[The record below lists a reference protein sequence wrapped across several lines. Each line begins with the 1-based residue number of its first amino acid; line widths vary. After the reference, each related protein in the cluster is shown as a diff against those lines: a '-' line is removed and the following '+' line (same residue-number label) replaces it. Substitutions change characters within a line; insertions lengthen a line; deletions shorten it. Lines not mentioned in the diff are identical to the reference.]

1 MNSLS
6 WHLAWRYLRRHPRRK
21 HLAFST
27 IVSVAGVTLGVGA
40 LIIVMGV
47 LSGLEHFIEE
57 SVIIVDA
64 PLVIMADSGGSFQMS
79 DNLLDE
85 LESLVP
91 IRSIS
96 PFIQGEA
103 IIRLPSRGVDS
114 GCRVRGVDPQRE
126 FASGMMEDKLS
137 YGELVLSTPEGDD
150 CILMGLYLAEQFYH
164 SVGDTMYLFP
174 PKAFFSSRGYA
185 IGKAVLSGALE
196 TGLPVNDETLAY
208 IPLDLARRMYL
219 PEGGYTGIKLYPAAG
234 FSLEDAAD
242 AAAVLLPAGTSV
254 KTWKELNPDLAASMK
269 LERMGA
275 FLALLLITL
284 VATFNIMGTISRS
297 AIERRKDVSVIKAMG
312 GNNNLIFN
320 IFLWEGI
327 IVGIA
332 GIVLGVFIGLA
343 GCWLIGDTGILQLPD
358 VYSFHENIPVRV
370 SIPRTAMIG
379 LIAFMLSLASGILPA
394 MKAAGLDPV
403 RGLES

>member
-6 WHLAWRYLRRHPRRK
+6 WHLAWRYLRRHPLRQ

-27 IVSVAGVTLGVGA
+27 IVSVAGVALGVAA

-64 PLVIMADSGGSFQMS
+64 PLVIMPDSGGSFQMS
-79 DNLLDE
+79 DSLLDE

-91 IRSIS
+91 IQSIS

-164 SVGDTMYLFP
+164 SVGDTLYLFP

-219 PEGGYTGIKLYPAAG
+219 PEGGYTGIKLYPAEG

-312 GNNNLIFN
+312 GNNRLIFN

-379 LIAFMLSLASGILPA
+379 LLAFILSLAAVSLPA

>member
-47 LSGLEHFIEE
+47 LSGLEYFIEE

-85 LESLVP
+85 LESLNS
-91 IRSIS
+91 IGSIS

-164 SVGDTMYLFP
+164 SVGDTLYLFP

-219 PEGGYTGIKLYPAAG
+219 PEGGYTGIKLYPAEG

-312 GNNNLIFN
+312 GNNRLIFS

-379 LIAFMLSLASGILPA
+379 LVAFILSLASGILPA

>member
-27 IVSVAGVTLGVGA
+27 IVSVAGVALGVGA

-47 LSGLEHFIEE
+47 LSGLEDFIEE
-57 SVIIVDA
+57 SVITVDA
-64 PLVIMADSGGSFQMS
+64 PLVIMPDSGGSFQMS

-85 LESLVP
+85 LESL
-91 IRSIS
+91 ISIGSIS

-103 IIRLPSRGVDS
+103 IISLPSRGVDS
-114 GCRVRGVDPQRE
+114 GCRVRGVDPERE

-137 YGELVLSTPEGDD
+137 YGELALSTPEGND

-164 SVGDTMYLFP
+164 SVGDTLYLFP

-219 PEGGYTGIKLYPAAG
+219 PEGGYTGIKLYPAEG
-234 FSLEDAAD
+234 FPPEITAE
-242 AAAVLLPAGTSV
+242 AAAFLLPEGTSIR
-254 KTWKELNPDLAASMK
+254 TWKELNPDLAASMK

-312 GNNNLIFN
+312 GNNRLVFS
-320 IFLWEGI
+320 IFLWEGV
-327 IVGIA
+327 IVGVA
-332 GIVLGVFIGLA
+332 GIVMGVLIGLA
-343 GCWLIGDTGILQLPD
+343 GCWIIGDTNLLQLPD

-370 SIPRTAMIG
+370 SIPRTAMVG

>member
-27 IVSVAGVTLGVGA
+27 IVSVAGVALGVGA

-47 LSGLEHFIEE
+47 LSGLEQFIEE
-57 SVIIVDA
+57 SVITVDA
-64 PLVIMADSGGSFQMS
+64 PLVIMPDSGVSFQMS

-85 LESLVP
+85 LESLNA
-91 IRSIS
+91 IGSIS
-96 PFIQGEA
+96 PFVQGEA

-114 GCRVRGVDPQRE
+114 GCRVRGVDPGRE

-164 SVGDTMYLFP
+164 SVGDTLYLFP

-208 IPLDLARRMYL
+208 IPLDLARRMFL
-219 PEGGYTGIKLYPAAG
+219 PEGGYTGIKIYPAEG

-242 AAAVLLPAGTSV
+242 AAAVLLPAGTSIR
-254 KTWKELNPDLAASMK
+254 TWKELNPDLAASMK

-312 GNNNLIFN
+312 GSNRLIFS

-343 GCWLIGDTGILQLPD
+343 GCWLIGDSGILQLPD
-358 VYSFHENIPVRV
+358 VYSFHENIPVRI
-370 SIPRTAMIG
+370 SIPRTALIG
-379 LIAFMLSLASGILPA
+379 IIAFLLSLASGILPA

>member
-27 IVSVAGVTLGVGA
+27 IVSVAGVALGVGA

-47 LSGLEHFIEE
+47 LSGLEQFIEE
-57 SVIIVDA
+57 SVITVDA
-64 PLVIMADSGGSFQMS
+64 PLVIMADSGVSFQMS

-85 LESLVP
+85 LESLVS
-91 IRSIS
+91 IGSIS
-96 PFIQGEA
+96 PFVQGEA

-114 GCRVRGVDPQRE
+114 GCRVRGVDPVRE

-137 YGELVLSTPEGDD
+137 YGELVLSTPAGDD

-164 SVGDTMYLFP
+164 SVGDTLYLFP

-208 IPLDLARRMYL
+208 IPLDLARRMFL
-219 PEGGYTGIKLYPAAG
+219 PEGGYTGIKLYPAEG
-234 FSLEDAAD
+234 FSLDDAAD
-242 AAAVLLPAGTSV
+242 AAAVLLPAGTSI

-312 GNNNLIFN
+312 GSNRLIFN

-327 IVGIA
+327 IVGTA

-343 GCWLIGDTGILQLPD
+343 GCWLIGDSGILQLPD
-358 VYSFHENIPVRV
+358 VYSFHENIPVRI
-370 SIPRTAMIG
+370 SIPRTALIG
-379 LIAFMLSLASGILPA
+379 IIAFMLSLASGILPA

>member
-27 IVSVAGVTLGVGA
+27 IVSVAGVALGVGA

-47 LSGLEHFIEE
+47 LSGLENFIEE
-57 SVIIVDA
+57 SVITVDA

-85 LESLVP
+85 LESL
-91 IRSIS
+91 ISIGSIS

-114 GCRVRGVDPQRE
+114 GCRVRGVDSERE
-126 FASGMMEDKLS
+126 FASGMMEGKLS

-174 PKAFFSSRGYA
+174 PKAFFSSRGHA
-185 IGKAVLSGALE
+185 IGKAILSGALE

-219 PEGGYTGIKLYPAAG
+219 PEGGYTGIKLYPAEG
-234 FSLEDAAD
+234 FSLEKAAE
-242 AAAVLLPAGTSV
+242 AATVLLPEGTSIR
-254 KTWKELNPDLAASMK
+254 TWKELNPDLAASMK

-284 VATFNIMGTISRS
+284 VATFNIMGTIARS
-297 AIERRKDVSVIKAMG
+297 AIERRKDISVIKAMG
-312 GNNNLIFN
+312 GNNRLIFN

-332 GIVLGVFIGLA
+332 GIVLGFLVGLA
-343 GCWLIGDTGILQLPD
+343 GCWLIGDTSLLQLPD

-370 SIPRTAMIG
+370 SIPRTAMVG
-379 LIAFMLSLASGILPA
+379 LIAFLLSLASGILPA

-403 RGLES
+403 RGLQS

>member
-27 IVSVAGVTLGVGA
+27 IVSVAGVALGVGA

-47 LSGLEHFIEE
+47 LSGLEQFIEE

-91 IRSIS
+91 IQSIS

-164 SVGDTMYLFP
+164 SVGDTLYLFP

-219 PEGGYTGIKLYPAAG
+219 PEGGYTGIKLYPAEG

-312 GNNNLIFN
+312 GNNRLIFN

-403 RGLES
+403 RGLGS

>member
-27 IVSVAGVTLGVGA
+27 VVSVLGVTLGVGA
-40 LIIVMGV
+40 LIIVMSV
-47 LSGLEHFIEE
+47 LSGLENFIEE
-57 SVIIVDA
+57 SVITVDA
-64 PLVIMADSGGSFQMS
+64 PLVIMADSGGPFQIS
-79 DNLLDE
+79 DSLLIE
-85 LESLVP
+85 LETLVP
-91 IRSIS
+91 IGNIS

-114 GCRVRGVDPQRE
+114 GCRVRGVDPERE
-126 FASGMMEDKLS
+126 FASGIMEDKLS
-137 YGELVLSTPEGDD
+137 YGELTLSTPEGDD
-150 CILMGLYLAEQFYH
+150 CILMGLYLADQFNH
-164 SVGDTMYLFP
+164 SFDDTLYLFP
-174 PKAFFSSRGYA
+174 PKAFFSSRGHA
-185 IGKAVLSGALE
+185 IGKVIFKGTLE

-219 PEGGYTGIKLYPAAG
+219 PEGGYTGIKLYPAEG
-234 FSLEDAAD
+234 FSLEKAAE
-242 AAAVLLPAGTSV
+242 AATVLLPEGTSIR
-254 KTWKELNPDLAASMK
+254 TWKELNPDLAASMK

-284 VATFNIMGTISRS
+284 VATFNIMGTIARS
-297 AIERRKDVSVIKAMG
+297 AIERRKDISVIKAMG
-312 GNNNLIFN
+312 GNNRLIFN

-332 GIVLGVFIGLA
+332 GIVLGLFIGLA
-343 GCWLIGDTGILQLPD
+343 GCWLIGDTGLLKLPD

-370 SIPRTAMIG
+370 SIPRTALVG
-379 LIAFMLSLASGILPA
+379 LIAFLLSLASGILPA

-403 RGLES
+403 RGLQS

>member
-27 IVSVAGVTLGVGA
+27 IVSVAGVALGVGA

-47 LSGLEHFIEE
+47 LSGLEQFIEE
-57 SVIIVDA
+57 SVITVDA
-64 PLVIMADSGGSFQMS
+64 PLVIMADSGVSFQMS

-85 LESLVP
+85 LESLVS
-91 IRSIS
+91 IGNIS
-96 PFIQGEA
+96 PFVQGEA

-114 GCRVRGVDPQRE
+114 GCRVRGVDPRRE

-137 YGELVLSTPEGDD
+137 YGELVLYTPEGDD

-164 SVGDTMYLFP
+164 SVGDTLYLFP

-208 IPLDLARRMYL
+208 IPLDLARRMFL
-219 PEGGYTGIKLYPAAG
+219 PEGGYTGIKLYPAEG

-242 AAAVLLPAGTSV
+242 AAAVLLPEGTSIR
-254 KTWKELNPDLAASMK
+254 TWKELNPDLAASMK

-312 GNNNLIFN
+312 GSNRLIFS

-327 IVGIA
+327 LVGIA

-343 GCWLIGDTGILQLPD
+343 GCWLIGDSGILQLPD
-358 VYSFHENIPVRV
+358 VYSFHENIPVRI
-370 SIPRTAMIG
+370 SIPRTALIG
-379 LIAFMLSLASGILPA
+379 IIAFMLSLASGILPA

>member
-1 MNSLS
+1 MG
-6 WHLAWRYLRRHPRRK
+6 
-21 HLAFST
+21 
-27 IVSVAGVTLGVGA
+27 IVSVAGVALGVGA

-57 SVIIVDA
+57 SVITVDA
-64 PLVIMADSGGSFQMS
+64 PLVIMSDSGVSFQMS
-79 DNLLDE
+79 DNLLME
-85 LESLVP
+85 LESLVS
-91 IRSIS
+91 IGSIS
-96 PFIQGEA
+96 PFVQGEA

-164 SVGDTMYLFP
+164 SVGDTLYLFP

-185 IGKAVLSGALE
+185 IGTAVLSGALE

-208 IPLDLARRMYL
+208 IPLDLARRMFL
-219 PEGGYTGIKLYPAAG
+219 PEGGYTGIKLYPAEG

-242 AAAVLLPAGTSV
+242 AAAVLLPAGTSIR
-254 KTWKELNPDLAASMK
+254 TWKELNPDLAASMK

-312 GNNNLIFN
+312 GSNRLIFN

-327 IVGIA
+327 LVGIA

-343 GCWLIGDTGILQLPD
+343 GCWLIGDSGILQLPD
-358 VYSFHENIPVRV
+358 VYSFHENIPVRI
-370 SIPRTAMIG
+370 SIPRTVMIG
-379 LIAFMLSLASGILPA
+379 LIAFILSLASGILPA

-403 RGLES
+403 RGIES

>member
-27 IVSVAGVTLGVGA
+27 IVSVAGVALGVGA

-47 LSGLEHFIEE
+47 LSGLEYFIEE

-85 LESLVP
+85 LESLNS
-91 IRSIS
+91 IGSIS

-164 SVGDTMYLFP
+164 SVGDTFYLFP

-219 PEGGYTGIKLYPAAG
+219 PEGGYTGIKLYPAEG

-284 VATFNIMGTISRS
+284 VATFNIIGTISRS

-312 GNNNLIFN
+312 GNNRLIFS

-332 GIVLGVFIGLA
+332 GIVMGVFIGLA

-379 LIAFMLSLASGILPA
+379 LVAFILSLASGILPA

>member
-6 WHLAWRYLRRHPRRK
+6 LHLAWRYLRRHPRRK

-27 IVSVAGVTLGVGA
+27 IVSVAGVALGVGA

-47 LSGLEHFIEE
+47 LSGLENFIME
-57 SVIIVDA
+57 SVITVDA
-64 PLVIMADSGGSFQMS
+64 PLMIMADSGSSFQMS
-79 DNLLDE
+79 DNLLAD
-85 LESLVP
+85 LESLP
-91 IRSIS
+91 AISNIS

-114 GCRVRGVDPQRE
+114 GCRIRGVDPERE
-126 FASGMMEDKLS
+126 FASGLMAEKLS
-137 YGELVLSTPEGDD
+137 YGELMLSTEEGDD

-164 SVGDTMYLFP
+164 SVGDTLYLFP
-174 PKAFFSSRGYA
+174 PLAFFSSRGYA
-185 IGKAVLSGALE
+185 IGKAILTGAIE

-219 PEGGYTGIKLYPAAG
+219 PGGGYTGVKLYPAEEY
-234 FSLEDAAD
+234 SLEEAAE
-242 AAAVLLPAGTSV
+242 AAAVFLPDGTSIR
-254 KTWKELNPDLAASMK
+254 TWKELNPDLTASMK

-284 VATFNIMGTISRS
+284 VATFNIMGTIARS
-297 AIERRKDVSVIKAMG
+297 AIERRKDISVLKAMG
-312 GNNNLIFN
+312 SNNRLIFS

-327 IVGIA
+327 IVGVA
-332 GIVLGVFIGLA
+332 GIILGFLIGLT
-343 GCWLIGDTGILQLPD
+343 GCWIIGDTGLIKLPD
-358 VYSFHENIPVRV
+358 VYSFHEHIPVRI
-370 SIPRTAMIG
+370 SLERTALVG
-379 LIAFMLSLASGILPA
+379 LLAFLLSLASGILPA

-403 RGLES
+403 RGLER